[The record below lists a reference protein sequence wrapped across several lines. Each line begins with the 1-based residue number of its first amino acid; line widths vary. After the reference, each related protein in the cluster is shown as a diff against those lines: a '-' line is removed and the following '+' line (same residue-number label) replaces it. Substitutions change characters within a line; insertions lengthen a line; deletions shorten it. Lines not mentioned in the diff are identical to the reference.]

1 MKRRSSEE
9 KKEYAKPTHIITQ
22 RQALVYNEYLDVKSR
37 SPKLMPTKQL
47 GDVEAGSQV
56 V

>member
-9 KKEYAKPTHIITQ
+9 KKEYAKPTLQMTQ